1 MSFIKVNF
9 DDAQEATASPAGR
22 YMLQITS
29 AEETKSGEKSKRPG
43 SPMFKVTIGFPE
55 NPNTPNILQFI
66 SLPHEEDTADSSNF
80 KVLMLKRFLTHFNV
94 PFSNDGIDT
103 EKLAMEMVGASAD
116 TEVTV
121 GEPNDNGDIF
131 NGIRIP
137 KLRGEAQSA
146 PRAAA
151 GRKR

>member
-9 DDAQEATASPAGR
+9 DDAQEAKPAPIGR
-22 YMLQITS
+22 YQLQITH

-43 SPMFKVTIGFPE
+43 SPMFKVTLGFPE

-66 SLPHEEDTADSSNF
+66 SLPHEDDTADSSNF

-94 PFSNDGIDT
+94 PYDPNGIDT
-103 EKLAMEMVGASAD
+103 EKLAMEMVGATAE
-116 TEVTV
+116 TEVTM
-121 GEPNDNGDIF
+121 GEENENGDSF